1 LYSEGYMALS
11 LPYTLQ
17 ALLFAAGEPLPKKR
31 VLALLEI
38 PAEMLDAAVADLRQ
52 QLSGT
57 GLMLIEAND
66 ELELRTSPEASAVVE
81 KLRQSELSRDL
92 GKAGLE
98 ALAIILYQDGATRGE
113 VDWVRGVNSTAA
125 IRSLLMRGLVER
137 STDATDK
144 RRARYTATVD
154 ALAHL
159 GISRKEDLPHYG
171 DLTTALTT
179 RQAANAEAAD
189 AVASADPAA
198 V

>member
-1 LYSEGYMALS
+1 MYMALS
-11 LPYTLQ
+11 LPHTLQ
-17 ALLFAAGEPLPKKR
+17 ALLFAAGEPMPKKR

-38 PAEMLDAAVADLRQ
+38 PAEMLDAAVADLRDE
-52 QLSGT
+52 LSAT
-57 GLMLIEAND
+57 GLSLIEAND
-66 ELELRTSPEASAVVE
+66 ELELRTSPDASAVVE

-98 ALAIILYQDGATRGE
+98 ALAIILYQDGATRGD

-137 STDATDK
+137 STDMTDK

-159 GISRKEDLPHYG
+159 GISRKEDLPNYAELKG
-171 DLTTALTT
+171 ALAN
-179 RQAANAEAAD
+179 RQDANAEAAPE
-189 AVASADPAA
+189 VTEPTS

>member
-1 LYSEGYMALS
+1 MALS
-11 LPYTLQ
+11 LPHTLQ
-17 ALLFAAGEPLPKKR
+17 ALLFAAGEPMPKKR
-31 VLALLEI
+31 VLTLLEI
-38 PAEMLDAAVADLRQ
+38 PLEMLDAAVADLRSE
-52 QLSGT
+52 LSNT
-57 GLMLIEAND
+57 GLSLIEAND
-66 ELELRTSPEASAVVE
+66 ELEIRTSPDASAVVE

-98 ALAIILYQDGATRGE
+98 ALAIILYQDGATRGD

-137 STDATDK
+137 STDTTDK

-159 GISRKEDLPHYG
+159 GISRKEDLPNYAELK
-171 DLTTALTT
+171 DMLSN
-179 RQAANAEAAD
+179 RQAVNIEASPEAAD
-189 AVASADPAA
+189 AAEPAS